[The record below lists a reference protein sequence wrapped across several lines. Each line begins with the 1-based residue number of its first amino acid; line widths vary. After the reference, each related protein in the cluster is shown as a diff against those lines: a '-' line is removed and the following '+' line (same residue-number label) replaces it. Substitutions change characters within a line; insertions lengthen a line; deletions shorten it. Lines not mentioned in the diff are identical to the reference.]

1 MHQGGSPDLAL
12 AVDWGEV
19 SAWAAMVTA
28 TGAVIAV
35 WLQNRSAGITRSL
48 DVLLRFDD
56 KFDSERMKELRRK
69 AARGFLEGK
78 FVDEAYYVMDFFEEC
93 GLLLRKGAIH
103 EEILFESFFHSP
115 LAYWFT
121 AKKHV
126 VEMRKENK
134 ELYDNFEYL
143 VKRLLVYAR
152 KKRGESA
159 PEMENE
165 TFWKSYISRE
175 TQAS

>member
-1 MHQGGSPDLAL
+1 LAPII
-12 AVDWGEV
+12 DWSEV

-28 TGAVIAV
+28 TGAVIAL

-48 DVLLRFDD
+48 DVLLRFEE
-56 KFDSERMKELRRK
+56 KFDSERMKGLRRK
-69 AARGFLEGK
+69 AARGFQEGK
-78 FVDEAYYVMDFFEEC
+78 FVDEAYYVLDFFEEC
-93 GLLLRKGAIH
+93 GLLLRKRAIH
-103 EEILFESFFHSP
+103 QEILFESFFHSP

-121 AKKHV
+121 ANRHV
-126 VEMRKENK
+126 TEMRKENK

-159 PEMENE
+159 PEMETE
-165 TFWKSYISRE
+165 AYWKGFISRE
-175 TQAS
+175 TQAG